1 MSPPTPQPSL
11 LHKCVSVCVTHSYDG
26 VELGHGDLLGS
37 LHRLN
42 HLLLML

>member
-1 MSPPTPQPSL
+1 ML
-11 LHKCVSVCVTHSYDG
+11 VSVCVCVCVTHPNDG
-26 VELGHGDLLGS
+26 VELGHGDLFGS